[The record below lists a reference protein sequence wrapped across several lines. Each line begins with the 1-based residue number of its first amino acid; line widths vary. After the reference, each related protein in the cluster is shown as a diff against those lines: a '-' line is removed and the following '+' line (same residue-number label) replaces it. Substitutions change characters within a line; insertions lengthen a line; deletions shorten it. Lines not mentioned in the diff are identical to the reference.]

1 MNLQFRF
8 MKGDV
13 MNMGCCSGGYHE
25 FNLDWFINRF
35 KEIDSEIEEFL
46 KKFDADLADT
56 VEEIL
61 NKWKDDGTLN
71 TILSQISQS
80 IINVVLCGVD
90 NTGSTDV
97 SEKINDLA
105 IMFTGR
111 ILYFPAGT
119 YKINGGVLIRTDG
132 SYKGNMLLCD
142 PGALFKTDG
151 CQNMFTFGNGG
162 NQNGLYSFGFNG
174 GYIDGKNVTGNVV
187 LFNNK
192 QYNPT
197 INNLTIV
204 NVGDATAVKI
214 GTDTSS
220 SIQAKINGLVISGDG
235 TVKGYGLYIY
245 GTDNYVVNCDVGRMK
260 TNVLIAG
267 GGNKFANLHCWNFGD
282 EYLALGVSTK
292 EEKIT
297 YPSIRVNGSNKF
309 SNVQVDNGSP
319 ALEFTNN
326 AVNNIISGL
335 TLNYED
341 NFPWATSR
349 DICRAVNILG
359 QQNTIGTMI
368 LLDGVDFTPKVRQY
382 IRLLEFP
389 ENSYDSSHLY
399 WVLGQTIKIRMNTS
413 RESQLRALEG
423 DFARACVGADPV
435 NVLSNYIKPQ
445 TGKCALVGY
454 IGVNN
459 NNTITRFS
467 VSDLGSGE
475 INVSISVSG
484 ESISVTSEKKSD
496 LSFNGVL
503 HVGNE
508 IVTLL
513 GKKFVPLY
521 IEYKDTT
528 TKIRGLTIRE
538 INLTDKLTSFVYNRV
553 PTFIDIPDNT
563 TQIATQ

>member
-1 MNLQFRF
+1 
-8 MKGDV
+8 

-56 VEEIL
+56 AEEIL

-105 IMFTGR
+105 VMFTGR

-119 YKINGGVLIRTDG
+119 YKINDGVLIRTDG
-132 SYKGNMLLCD
+132 SYKGNILLCD
-142 PGALFKTDG
+142 PGAVFKTDG
-151 CQNMFTFGNGG
+151 CQNMFTFGNGS

-174 GYIDGKNVTGNVV
+174 GYIDGKNVTENVV
-187 LFNNK
+187 LFNNN

-204 NVGDATAVKI
+204 NVGDATAVRI

-235 TVKGYGLYIY
+235 SVKGYGLYIY
-245 GTDNYVVNCDVGRMK
+245 GTDNYIVNCDVGRMK

-267 GGNKFANLHCWNFGD
+267 GGNKFVNLHCWNFGD

-309 SNVQVDNGSP
+309 SNVQVDNGAS

-326 AVNNIISGL
+326 AVNNVISGL
-335 TLNYED
+335 TLNYES
-341 NFPWATSR
+341 NFPWATSG
-349 DICRAVNILG
+349 DICRAVNVLG
-359 QQNTIGTMI
+359 QQDTIGTMI
-368 LLDGVDFTPKVRQY
+368 LLDGVDFTPKVGQY
-382 IRLLEFP
+382 IRLLDFP
-389 ENSYDSSHLY
+389 ENTYDSSHLY
-399 WVLGQTIKIRMNTS
+399 WVLGQTIKIRLNTS

-423 DFARACVGADPV
+423 DFARACVHTEPV
-435 NVLSNYIKPQ
+435 NVLANYIKPQ

-467 VSDLGSGE
+467 ISDLGSGE
-475 INVSISVSG
+475 INVNVSVSG

-503 HVGNE
+503 HIGNE

>member
-1 MNLQFRF
+1 
-8 MKGDV
+8 